1 MSSIPPLPTKGTLK
15 ASCLRRRPLAS
26 GPIPA
31 ATGRLMNGT
40 AGDAVLPPNTSEV
53 PSRSFPR
60 RVKRGGENMAR
71 ESKVLKVGDK
81 APEFR
86 LPDALTGKEVALG
99 DLLGRPLLIY
109 FGRGTW

>member
-1 MSSIPPLPTKGTLK
+1 M
-15 ASCLRRRPLAS
+15 
-26 GPIPA
+26 A
-31 ATGRLMNGT
+31 AT
-40 AGDAVLPPNTSEV
+40 
-53 PSRSFPR
+53 PSRQRPGDSWTAQRGMRSFR
-60 RVKRGGENMAR
+60 RTHPDRPVEIVSAPIEKGEVRTMAR
-71 ESKVLKVGDK
+71 ESKVLKVGDR

>member
-1 MSSIPPLPTKGTLK
+1 
-15 ASCLRRRPLAS
+15 
-26 GPIPA
+26 
-31 ATGRLMNGT
+31 
-40 AGDAVLPPNTSEV
+40 
-53 PSRSFPR
+53 
-60 RVKRGGENMAR
+60 MAR
-71 ESKVLKVGDK
+71 ESKVLKVGDR